1 MKISLQLAFFFLGIT
16 LYAQEPNILNQPYI
30 ETSAEADS
38 LVVPDRIH
46 ISVLLNEADFRGKKS
61 VEEQEQLFK
70 QALVK
75 AGVDIEKD
83 ITLLDFGSNYK
94 RYFLKGKDV
103 IKNKLFN
110 VLVRDAVTAGKVL
123 VRLEEVGI
131 SNVMITKTEY
141 SGAKNLVLQLKGLA
155 VKRAKQQAE
164 ALAVPLNQKVGKAL
178 LIKDMD
184 RSNYTPSY
192 NAPGTVVL
200 RGVGTINNDTTLN
213 PFDVDFDKIKFV
225 STVQVVFALE

>member
-1 MKISLQLAFFFLGIT
+1 MKIYLQLLIVFIGVS
-16 LYAQEPNILNQPYI
+16 LYAQQQTTLNQPYI
-30 ETSAEADS
+30 ETIVEADS

-46 ISVLLNEADFRGKKS
+46 ISVLLNEADFRGRKS
-61 VEEQEQLFK
+61 VEEQEQLLK
-70 QALVK
+70 QALIKV
-75 AGVDIEKD
+75 GVDVEKD
-83 ITLLDFGSNYK
+83 VTLLDFGSNYK
-94 RYFLKGKDV
+94 GYFLKGKDV

-110 VLVRDAVTAGKVL
+110 VLVRDACTAGKVL

-178 LIKDMD
+178 LIKCMD
-184 RSNYTPSY
+184 RPNYTSSY

-213 PFDVDFDKIKFV
+213 SFDVDFDKIKFV
-225 STVQVVFALE
+225 STVQVVFVLE